1 MTARYAIYFAPA
13 LHSPWWQFG
22 SQWLGRDEHLD
33 QLVPQTLVPQM
44 NAGDLQRLTS
54 HPRHYGFHATLKA
67 PFGLRENCTADDL
80 QERMRVLAR
89 TLRPVALGPM
99 HATALGNFVALVPVT
114 PPAAL
119 AALAN
124 SCVTELDDLRRPLSD
139 EDMARRKSDKLD
151 TRGLELLHR
160 YGYPLVMERFQF
172 HFSLT
177 GPVTA
182 PNTQQVLMAVHN
194 SVDQLN
200 TMEPLVLDRLCL
212 FVEPASGQPLV
223 RVADVGLA
231 DEFKVPISGL

>member
-13 LHSPWWQFG
+13 LQSPWWQFG

-33 QLVPQTLVPQM
+33 RLVPQTTVPQM
-44 NAGDLQRLTS
+44 SAQDLQRLTS
-54 HPRHYGFHATLKA
+54 HPRQYGFHATLKA
-67 PFGLRENCTADDL
+67 PFGLQENYSADDL
-80 QERMRVLAR
+80 QARMQALAR
-89 TLRPVALGPM
+89 SLRPVTLGPM
-99 HATALGNFVALVPVT
+99 QATVLGNFVALVPVA

-124 SCVTELDDLRRPLSD
+124 ACVTELDDLRRPLSVD
-139 EDMARRKSDKLD
+139 DLARRRIDTLD
-151 TRGLELLHR
+151 ARGLELLHR

-182 PNTQQVLMAVHN
+182 PYTQQVLMAVHN
-194 SVDQLN
+194 SVAQLN
-200 TMEPLVLDRLCL
+200 TNAPLVLDRLCL

-223 RVADVGLA
+223 RIADMELSA
-231 DEFKVPISGL
+231 